1 MTNIPAPIPK
11 PESAP
16 LPAKYEAAR
25 LAIAECER
33 IDECKTWADKAAALA
48 SYAKQAKDDSLRQM
62 AVRIQA
68 RAERRAGELLRQ
80 INPGHG
86 ARDGKRRDGTVPP
99 LTRGQAAKDAGLS
112 ERQRKTALRIANIPI
127 SEFERQIESERP
139 PTVSHLAAQGVISK
153 APLITGSLWQAIEC
167 EETRGACETLERFAG
182 FCERCQPTTISRAVC
197 ANEAESVKRL
207 IAISSQWLAQLASD
221 LNSDSW

>member
-1 MTNIPAPIPK
+1 MSNMPMTIPDPAN
-11 PESAP
+11 AH

-25 LAIAECER
+25 TAIAECER

-48 SYAKQAKDDSLRQM
+48 SYAKQAQDDSLRQM

-80 INPGHG
+80 IHPGHG

-139 PTVSHLAAQGVISK
+139 PTVTNLAAQGVTPNYS
-153 APLITGSLWQAIEC
+153 AVSRSPWQAIES
-167 EETRGACETLERFAG
+167 EETRAACETLERFAR
-182 FCERCQPTTISRAVC
+182 FCERCATTSISRAVG
-197 ANEAESVKRL
+197 AVEAEAVKGC
-207 IAISSQWLAQLASD
+207 IAIGSQWLDRLAAD
-221 LNSDSW
+221 LSSDSW